1 MDCPTELDLENR
13 LIPPVIHGERRDFWT
28 FLPHSR
34 DSSPARRHPNTY
46 APFHDIGRTKM
57 ASLADNIKETVT
69 WFFHSSNNAN
79 ELLYSEQDYQEALAK
94 CR

>member
-1 MDCPTELDLENR
+1 VNVVIFGRFCHTHAIR
-13 LIPPVIHGERRDFWT
+13 LPIAGTLIH
-28 FLPHSR
+28 
-34 DSSPARRHPNTY
+34 
-46 APFHDIGRTKM
+46 APFYDIGRAKM

>member
-13 LIPPVIHGERRDFWT
+13 LILPRIHGERRDFWT
-28 FLPHSR
+28 FLPHLR
-34 DSSPARRHPNTY
+34 DSSPARTLIH
-46 APFHDIGRTKM
+46 APFYDIGRAKM

-79 ELLYSEQDYQEALAK
+79 GLLYSEQDYQEALAK